1 MGFWVSQS
9 GLGFQNWGRGTL
21 SRGYRAYMGVIGLGF
36 PKIGD
41 TFSGVPVIRIVVFWG
56 LYCGAPI

>member
-1 MGFWVSQS
+1 
-9 GLGFQNWGRGTL
+9 
-21 SRGYRAYMGVIGLGF
+21 MGVIGLGF